1 MTDPKLPE
9 PLPAAGSTPEP
20 ARQSPALRLA
30 RFYETLTP
38 AALDGLGQLYA
49 PDARFKDPF
58 NEVVGIAA
66 IRRIF
71 AHMFATTEAPRFEVT
86 DCIEQGGQAMQAD
99 MVAGGEGQAA
109 ADFTRQVGQRAA
121 GIVQYVEDLVSTRQ
135 QGAAG
140 LGQANLAAEAVEQAH
155 AQLLFQAGDALAYGR
170 LGQVQALAGF
180 GKAAGFGD
188 GDKGIEVGQIHGALR
203 GCKDALSIHSSSE
216 SFE

>member
-38 AALDGLGQLYA
+38 AVLDGLDQFYA

-58 NEVVGIAA
+58 NEVAGTAA

-86 DCIEQGGQAMQAD
+86 DRIEQGGQAM
-99 MVAGGEGQAA
+99 
-109 ADFTRQVGQRAA
+109 
-121 GIVQYVEDLVSTRQ
+121 
-135 QGAAG
+135 
-140 LGQANLAAEAVEQAH
+140 LGWTFH
-155 AQLLFQAGDALAYGR
+155 F
-170 LGQVQALAGF
+170 
-180 GKAAGFGD
+180 
-188 GDKGIEVGQIHGALR
+188 ALR
-203 GCKDALSIHSSSE
+203 GRALTVRGVTHLRFDADGRVTLHRDYWDAAEELYEKLPLLGGLMRAIRRRLRATDPPR
-216 SFE
+216 